1 MDIFL
6 SLLSPHAGPSDS
18 GNIAFISEDILVA
31 SIVTCLH
38 PELLPGM
45 NLRGYLK
52 ELLRSSNTR

>member
-45 NLRGYLK
+45 NPRLFKGA
-52 ELLRSSNTR
+52 SP